1 MAAGQKEAEMSDSE
15 ARTVSGSAA
24 TSDAPALEVD
34 AVTAGYGAHTVLRDV
49 SLHVGDREIISI
61 LGHNGAGKSTL
72 LRAIAGVI
80 DVESGDIRFHG
91 KSQLGRGSARVA
103 QDGMALVPQGRGIFP
118 TLSIGEN
125 LQLGAGVA
133 RNVTDRTKV
142 TLDFVL
148 ELFPALKDRLHEDAG
163 TLSGGQQQM
172 VAIGTALMASPR
184 FLLLDEPSTG
194 LAPVLVQT
202 MLDQIRLVHQE
213 LGIGVVIVEQNIHE
227 ALRVSDRGYVL
238 RLGEMV
244 REGPASMLL
253 DDPDIWGLF

>member
-1 MAAGQKEAEMSDSE
+1 MAETGGLVLD
-15 ARTVSGSAA
+15 GSND
-24 TSDAPALEVD
+24 TAPTAPILDVRG
-34 AVTAGYGAHTVLRDV
+34 VTTGYGAHTVLRKV
-49 SLHVGDREIISI
+49 SLDVGAKEVVCL

-80 DVESGDIRFHG
+80 GVDEGEILFDG
-91 KSQLGRGSARVA
+91 QSQLGRGAARVA
-103 QDGMALVPQGRGIFP
+103 QSGVALVPQGRGIFP
-118 TLSIGEN
+118 TLTIGEN

-133 RNVTDRTKV
+133 RGVTDRPTV

-148 ELFPALKDRLHEDAG
+148 DLFPALAHRLHEDAG

-202 MLDQIRLVHQE
+202 MLDQIKAVHRE
-213 LGIGVVIVEQNIHE
+213 LDIGVLIVEQNITE
-227 ALRVSDRGYVL
+227 ALRVSDRVFVL

-244 REGPASMLL
+244 REGPASTLL
-253 DDPDIWGLF
+253 DDPNIWDLF

>member
-1 MAAGQKEAEMSDSE
+1 MAGTGTRTTDGSMG
-15 ARTVSGSAA
+15 ARAHVPVLDVES
-24 TSDAPALEVD
+24 
-34 AVTAGYGAHTVLRDV
+34 VTAGYGAHIVLRDV
-49 SLHVGDREIISI
+49 SLQVFDGEIVTL

-72 LRAIAGVI
+72 LRAIAGAI
-80 DVESGDIRFHG
+80 SVESGDVRFAGESQIGHG
-91 KSQLGRGSARVA
+91 PARIA
-103 QDGMALVPQGRGIFP
+103 QDGIALVPQGRGIFP

-133 RNVTDRTKV
+133 RHVTDRETV
-142 TLDFVL
+142 TLEFVL
-148 ELFPALKDRLHEDAG
+148 ELFPALAHRLHEDAG

-202 MLDQIRLVHQE
+202 MLDQIRLVHQK
-213 LGIGVVIVEQNIHE
+213 LGIGVLIVEQNINE
-227 ALRVSDRGYVL
+227 ALRVSDRAYVL
-238 RLGEMV
+238 RLGEIA
-244 REGPASMLL
+244 REGPAATLL

>member
-1 MAAGQKEAEMSDSE
+1 MTE
-15 ARTVSGSAA
+15 ARGDVVDHASRTSA
-24 TSDAPALEVD
+24 APALEVES
-34 AVTAGYGAHTVLRDV
+34 VTAGYGAHTVLRDV
-49 SLHVGDREIISI
+49 SLAAGGHEVISL

-80 DVESGDIRFHG
+80 GVQSGDIRFDG
-91 KSQLGRGSARVA
+91 TSQLGRGSAAVA
-103 QDGMALVPQGRGIFP
+103 QGGIALVPQGRGVFP

-133 RNVTDRTKV
+133 RGVTDRDKV

-148 ELFPALKDRLHEDAG
+148 DLFPALAHRLHEDAG

-184 FLLLDEPSTG
+184 YLLLDEPSTG

-202 MLDQIRLVHQE
+202 MLDQIRSVHSE
-213 LGIGVVIVEQNIHE
+213 LGIGVLIVEQNIHE
-227 ALRVSDRGYVL
+227 ALKVSDRAYVL
-238 RLGEMV
+238 RLGEIV
-244 REGPASMLL
+244 REGPAATLL

>member
-1 MAAGQKEAEMSDSE
+1 MPQAD
-15 ARTVSGSAA
+15 
-24 TSDAPALEVD
+24 TSAPAGSVAANSAPSLEVRS
-34 AVTAGYGAHTVLRDV
+34 VTAGYGAHTVLRDV
-49 SLHVGDREIISI
+49 SLAAESNEVISL

-72 LRAIAGVI
+72 LRAIAGV
-80 DVESGDIRFHG
+80 VEVEKGDIRFG
-91 KSQLGRGSARVA
+91 GISQLGRGSARVA
-103 QDGMALVPQGRGIFP
+103 KDGIALVPQGRGVFP

-125 LQLGAGVA
+125 LRLGAGVA
-133 RNVTDRTKV
+133 RGVRDRTKV

-148 ELFPALKDRLHEDAG
+148 DLFPALAHRLHEDAG

-172 VAIGTALMASPR
+172 VAIGTALMACPR

-202 MLDQIRLVHQE
+202 MLDQIRAVHRE

-227 ALRVSDRGYVL
+227 ALRISDRAYVL
-238 RLGEMV
+238 RLGEIV
-244 REGPASMLL
+244 RDGPAATLL

>member
-1 MAAGQKEAEMSDSE
+1 MTDTGISTMTGSFKTAG
-15 ARTVSGSAA
+15 
-24 TSDAPALEVD
+24 DAPVLEVD
-34 AVTAGYGAHTVLRDV
+34 KVTAGYGAHTVLRDV
-49 SLHVGDREIISI
+49 SLNAFEGEIISV

-80 DVESGDIRFHG
+80 GVESGDIRIRGASSIGH
-91 KSQLGRGSARVA
+91 GSARIA

-118 TLSIGEN
+118 TLTIGEN

-133 RNVTDRTKV
+133 RGVTDREKV
-142 TLDFVL
+142 TLEFVL
-148 ELFPALKDRLHEDAG
+148 ELFPALAHRLHEDAG

-202 MLDQIRLVHQE
+202 MLDQIRLVHRE
-213 LGIGVVIVEQNIHE
+213 LGDRKSVV
-227 ALRVSDRGYVL
+227 
-238 RLGEMV
+238 
-244 REGPASMLL
+244 
-253 DDPDIWGLF
+253 